1 MSFILSKRSLKALDG
16 VHPDL
21 YAVVRAAI
29 KRSPVDFAVTE
40 GLRNASRQ
48 RELYEAGLSK
58 TLDSR
63 HLTGHAV
70 DLCPYI
76 EVKFAL
82 HELKAWDDLGAA
94 LLDTAAW
101 LGVPLEWGGRWTSF
115 IDRPHFQLPRKDYP

>member
-1 MSFILSKRSLKALDG
+1 MSFTLSKRSLKALDG

-29 KRSPVDFAVTE
+29 KRSPVDFTVTE

-48 RELYEAGLSK
+48 RELYDAGLSK

-70 DLCPYI
+70 DLCPY
-76 EVKFAL
+76 VDGKLAWTD
-82 HELKAWDDLGAA
+82 LKAWDALGAA
-94 LLDTAAW
+94 LLETAEW
-101 LGVPLEWGGRWTSF
+101 LGVPLEWGGRWKTF
-115 IDRPHFQLPRKDYP
+115 IDRPHFQLTRKDYP

>member
-1 MSFILSKRSLKALDG
+1 MTYSLSKRSLKALEG

-29 KRSPVDFAVTE
+29 KRSPVDFTVTE
-40 GLRNASRQ
+40 GLRAESRQ
-48 RELYEAGLSK
+48 RELFEAGLSK

-70 DLCPYI
+70 DLCPY
-76 EVKFAL
+76 VDGKLAWHDL
-82 HELKAWDDLGAA
+82 AAWDALGAA

-115 IDRPHFQLPRKDYP
+115 VDRPHFQLPRKDYP